1 MSIVLAP
8 PLDELLLLLLLQPAA
23 ARAIAATAAIA
34 GIRLIYL
41 PLVDSSCPAA
51 ARRTDRPSVRFIAV
65 GNRELNGFG
74 RVLCSGR
81 TAPGPAQPRT
91 RTARRR
97 RPRSA
102 PLGNLRGRTG
112 RLGAMNHSH
121 MPRSRP
127 CSAEPAMVTPQESGV
142 LSPWGLS
149 RSWSGSRSCRED
161 TSAYSTD
168 TTELIGVDVRD
179 RRCRRQSFRG
189 KPFRSSRP
197 STRGACQAPVSGH

>member
-8 PLDELLLLLLLQPAA
+8 PLDELLLLLQPAA

-41 PLVDSSCPAA
+41 PLVDSSCPGAT
-51 ARRTDRPSVRFIAV
+51 RRTDRPSVRFIAV

-74 RVLCSGR
+74 RILCSGR
-81 TAPGPAQPRT
+81 TAPGPAQPYTHCAQAPTTIRAFGQPPGHT
-91 RTARRR
+91 GRLDAMNPSRIPRS

-102 PLGNLRGRTG
+102 
-112 RLGAMNHSH
+112 
-121 MPRSRP
+121 
-127 CSAEPAMVTPQESGV
+127 EPVMVTPQESGV
-142 LSPWGLS
+142 LSRWRIS
-149 RSWSGSRSCRED
+149 RCWSCVRSCHDD
-161 TSAYSTD
+161 TSTYSTG

-179 RRCRRQSFRG
+179 RRCRRQSFRS

-197 STRGACQAPVSGH
+197 STRGACQIPVSGH